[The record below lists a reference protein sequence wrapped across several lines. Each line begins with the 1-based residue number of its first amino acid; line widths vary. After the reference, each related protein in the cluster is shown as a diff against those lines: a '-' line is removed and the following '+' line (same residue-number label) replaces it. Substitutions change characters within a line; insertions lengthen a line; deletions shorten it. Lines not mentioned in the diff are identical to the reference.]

1 MEVVHFFSDKKLHG
15 IEVVLVL
22 VDVRKGFSVPIL
34 IFLIKKFLN
43 LHYWKIFRNK

>member
-22 VDVRKGFSVPIL
+22 VDVRKGFSAYSD
-34 IFLIKKFLN
+34 IFNQKVFKSALLEDI
-43 LHYWKIFRNK
+43 